1 MRLSQGL
8 ILVAGVVSLGLG
20 LLLIA
25 MVWQF
30 SVAVP
35 YLSGPLAVLL
45 LGAALGL
52 IILSGL
58 LLLRAK
64 RGRGD
69 P

>member
-8 ILVAGVVSLGLG
+8 ILVVGVVSLGVG

-35 YLSGPLAVLL
+35 YLSLPLAVLL
-45 LGAALGL
+45 LGVALML
-52 IILSGL
+52 IVLAW

-64 RGRGD
+64 RGRRN

>member
-8 ILVAGVVSLGLG
+8 ILVAGVVSLGLA

-25 MVWQF
+25 TVWQF

-35 YLSGPLAVLL
+35 YLSLPLAVLL

-52 IILSGL
+52 IIMSGL
-58 LLLRAK
+58 LMMRAK
-64 RGRGD
+64 RGRRD

>member
-8 ILVAGVVSLGLG
+8 ILVVGVVSLGLG

-35 YLSGPLAVLL
+35 SLPLAVLL
-45 LGAALGL
+45 LGVALML
-52 IILSGL
+52 IVLAW

-64 RGRGD
+64 RGRRD